1 MALEMQA
8 PGKAEQK
15 MEEVPVHG
23 LEESK
28 RL

>member
-1 MALEMQA
+1 MELEMKA
-8 PGKAEQK
+8 HGKAEQK